1 MMQNSEPFVRLG
13 KANLETALT
22 VADITLESAE
32 QLVDLQLRTAKDV
45 LAQSMRHVQAFS
57 DVRNVQDFVALQSK
71 AVRPDLDKAL
81 AYSRDVYAV
90 ATHAQERIGQV
101 LKSRLSELG
110 GEIITAVDHAAKS
123 TPDTGAALTALQST
137 FAGAG
142 NGDQRRARAAART
155 GKSAAT
161 RRTSAKRK
169 AAKK

>member
-1 MMQNSEPFVRLG
+1 MIQTSEPFVRLG

-32 QLVDLQLRTAKDV
+32 QLVDLQLKTAKDV
-45 LAQSMRHVQAFS
+45 LAQSMRHVHAFS
-57 DVRNVQDFVALQSK
+57 EVRNVQDFVALQSK

-81 AYSRDVYAV
+81 AYSRDMYAV
-90 ATHAQERIGQV
+90 ATHAQERIGKV

-110 GEIITAVDHAAKS
+110 GEIMTAVDHAAKS
-123 TPDTGAALTALQST
+123 TPGTDTALAALQST
-137 FAGAG
+137 FAGS
-142 NGDQRRARAAART
+142 GDGAHTRMRTTVRT

-161 RRTSAKRK
+161 RRPSGKRK